1 MEYKEKLNQC
11 LKELEEAAQTNDF
24 IKFMS
29 IGLIKYLE
37 DKNEISKI
45 EMSDQSRNLF
55 LNLY

>member
-1 MEYKEKLNQC
+1 
-11 LKELEEAAQTNDF
+11 
-24 IKFMS
+24 MS